1 MRQECRDVEGPH
13 GRSSAVT
20 WRLQLPLLGVR
31 ETTGLPSGSRS
42 NANPSPHRPSPPCLA
57 IGQRTTICVSTNWT
71 LSDLRNV
78 LVAMPRKGHDEE
90 EIVPAA
96 EPAKLHGENGE
107 TEHAEVA
114 LRRARKARAP

>member
-1 MRQECRDVEGPH
+1 MQGPH
-13 GRSSAVT
+13 GRSRAVT

-57 IGQRTTICVSTNWT
+57 IGQRTTICVSTNLDT
-71 LSDLRNV
+71 ERLRV
-78 LVAMPRKGHDEE
+78 LVAMPRKEHDEE